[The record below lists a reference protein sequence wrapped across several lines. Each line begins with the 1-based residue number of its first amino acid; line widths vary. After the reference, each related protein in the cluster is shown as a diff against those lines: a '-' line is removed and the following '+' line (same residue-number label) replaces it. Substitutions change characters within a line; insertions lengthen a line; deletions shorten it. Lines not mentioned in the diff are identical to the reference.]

1 MNDRSTWP
9 FGVGLLLAFTVLS
22 CAPQGFD
29 GPTYDTQHLHIETSF
44 QEPLCAGDLT
54 EFEDFVDHVEE
65 ALGVE
70 LETPLNI
77 FLREDPFISDWQG
90 CGRVQA
96 GQLGCYRHSTH
107 TVYTDFSV
115 SHHELTHA
123 ITASLGRTS
132 PFLGEGIATA
142 MGAGIVL
149 FNIRGIEPASSLR
162 LSTSE
167 LTYTDAAHF
176 TRWLLETR
184 GAAKWR
190 ELYAKGVVAR
200 GGRER
205 DFEDVYGI
213 TFAELQAEYLKDA
226 PWIYEPSYRFEVPSL
241 QPQEEGFGWYEE
253 IEFDCSRDDTFGRSD
268 SISVRR
274 TLKIPAAGIY
284 DFWTSADTVGIRQA
298 LMAPLRSMEEVE
310 RATFGDAPISIP
322 IAPTGLGASIV
333 GGQVGALEL
342 DAGRYTVYIVDFE
355 RGGDPAAVLIT
366 PHDGSLA
373 VVPAD

>member
-9 FGVGLLLAFTVLS
+9 FGVGLVFTFVGPG

-29 GPTYDTQHLHIETSF
+29 GPTYDTQRLHIETSF
-44 QEPLCAGDLT
+44 EQPLCVGDLT

-65 ALGVE
+65 TLSVE

-77 FLREDPFISDWQG
+77 FLREELLILDWQG
-90 CGRVQA
+90 CGRVQG

-107 TVYTDFSV
+107 TVYADFTV
-115 SHHELTHA
+115 IHHELAHA
-123 ITASLGRTS
+123 VTASLGRAS
-132 PFLGEGIATA
+132 PFLEEGIATA
-142 MGAGIVL
+142 MGTGIVL
-149 FNIRGIEPASSLR
+149 FNVSGIEPGSSLR
-162 LSTSE
+162 LPPSK
-167 LTYTDAAHF
+167 LLYADAAHF

-190 ELYAKGVVAR
+190 ELYAKGVASR
-200 GGRER
+200 GGQKS

-213 TFAELQAEYLKDA
+213 TFAELQEEFFEDA

-253 IEFDCSRDDTFGRSD
+253 IEFDCSKEDTFGRPD

-274 TLKIPAAGIY
+274 TLEIPAAGVY
-284 DFWTSADTVGIRQA
+284 DFWTSADAVGIRRA
-298 LMAPLRSMEEVE
+298 LMAPLTSMEEVE

-322 IAPTGLGASIV
+322 IAPTGLGATV
-333 GGQVGALEL
+333 TGGQVGALEL

-366 PHDGSLA
+366 PHDGTLA
-373 VVPAD
+373 VVPEG